1 MATKKKTNFDD
12 ITKKYGAERDKALAD
27 ALALIEKDF
36 GKGSLMR
43 LGEAANQKVQVM
55 SSGSLALDIALG
67 AGGYPK
73 GRIVEIY
80 GPESSGKTTVALHAV
95 AAVQKEGGIAAYID
109 AENAL
114 DPEYAKA
121 LGVNIDELLLSQPD
135 YGEQGLQIAE
145 KLIQSGAVD
154 LVVIDSVAALVPKA
168 EIDGEIGDSSV
179 GLQARMMS
187 QAMRK
192 LAGHINKTKTTAIFI
207 NQLREKVGV
216 MFGSP
221 ETTPGGRALK
231 FYASVR
237 LDVRGSTKIE
247 EGTGDNKVALGKI
260 TKIKVVKNKVAPPFK
275 VALVDIMFGE
285 GISKTGEL
293 LNIAVDEGLVKKSG
307 SWFAY
312 NDEKIG
318 QGAEKAKAY
327 LAEHPEVFDE
337 IDKKIRI
344 SHGLIKDDEAE
355 AESVDEKSKSKKTT
369 KVSKAEK
376 ENAAVELDPAATE
389 EIELDLE

>member
-43 LGEAANQKVQVM
+43 LGEAANQKVSVV

-95 AAVQKEGGIAAYID
+95 AAVQKEGGIAAFID

-145 KLIQSGAVD
+145 KLITSGAVD

-216 MFGSP
+216 MFGNP

-237 LDVRGSTKIE
+237 LDVRGSTQIK
-247 EGTGDNKVALGKI
+247 GTGDQKDTNVGKE

-275 VALVDIMFGE
+275 EAFVEIMYGE

-293 LNIAVDEGLVKKSG
+293 LKIASDLDIIKKAGAWYS
-307 SWFAY
+307 Y
-312 NDEKIG
+312 KDEKIG
-318 QGAEKAKAY
+318 QGSENAKKY
-327 LAEHPEVFDE
+327 LADNPEVFDE
-337 IDKKIRI
+337 IDHQVRVQF
-344 SHGLIKDDEAE
+344 GLIDGEETAENKKDEAVQ
-355 AESVDEKSKSKKTT
+355 ADSVNEEVTLDLGDE
-369 KVSKAEK
+369 
-376 ENAAVELDPAATE
+376 L
-389 EIELDLE
+389 EIEIEE

>member
-43 LGEAANQKVQVM
+43 LGEAANQKVSVV

-95 AAVQKEGGIAAYID
+95 AAVQKEGGIAAFID

-145 KLIQSGAVD
+145 KLITSGAVD

-247 EGTGDNKVALGKI
+247 EGSGDNKTQIGKI

-285 GISKTGEL
+285 GISRTGEL
-293 LNIAVDEGLVKKSG
+293 LNIAVDEGIIKKSG
-307 SWFAY
+307 AWFAY

-318 QGAEKAKAY
+318 QGAEKAKNY
-327 LAEHPEVFDE
+327 LKEHQEIFDE
-337 IDKKIRI
+337 IDHKVRTA
-344 SHGLIKDDEAE
+344 HGLLDEAE
-355 AESVDEKSKSKKTT
+355 VAETTEDTSTKAKATKDKKEEK
-369 KVSKAEK
+369 V
-376 ENAAVELDPAATE
+376 VETE
-389 EIELDLE
+389 EIELELED

>member
-43 LGEAANQKVQVM
+43 LGEAANQKVSVV

-95 AAVQKEGGIAAYID
+95 AAVQKEGGIAAFID

-145 KLIQSGAVD
+145 KLITSGAVD

-247 EGTGDNKVALGKI
+247 EGSGDNKTQVGKE

-293 LNIAVDEGLVKKSG
+293 LKIAVDEGIIKKSG
-307 SWFAY
+307 AWFAY

-318 QGAEKAKAY
+318 QGAEKAKAF
-327 LAEHPEVFDE
+327 LKEHQEIFDE
-337 IDKKIRI
+337 IDHKIR
-344 SHGLIKDDEAE
+344 STHGLLGDTEGVEETNDGTTAKTKTSKVKKTDS
-355 AESVDEKSKSKKTT
+355 AES
-369 KVSKAEK
+369 
-376 ENAAVELDPAATE
+376 E
-389 EIELDLE
+389 EIELELED

>member
-43 LGEAANQKVQVM
+43 LGEAANQKVSVV

-95 AAVQKEGGIAAYID
+95 AAVQKEGGIAAFID

-145 KLIQSGAVD
+145 KLITSGAVD

-247 EGTGDNKVALGKI
+247 EGSGDNKTQIGKI

-285 GISKTGEL
+285 GISRTGEL
-293 LNIAVDEGLVKKSG
+293 LNIAVDEGIIKKSG
-307 SWFAY
+307 AWFAY

-318 QGAEKAKAY
+318 QGAEKAKNY
-327 LAEHPEVFDE
+327 LKEHQEIFDE
-337 IDKKIRI
+337 IDHKVRAA
-344 SHGLIKDDEAE
+344 HGLLDEADV
-355 AESVDEKSKSKKTT
+355 AETTEDTSTKAKATKAKKEEK
-369 KVSKAEK
+369 V
-376 ENAAVELDPAATE
+376 VETE
-389 EIELDLE
+389 EIELELED

>member
-43 LGEAANQKVQVM
+43 LGEAANQKVSVV

-95 AAVQKEGGIAAYID
+95 AAVQKEGGIAAFID

-145 KLIQSGAVD
+145 KLITSGAVD

-247 EGTGDNKVALGKI
+247 EGSGDNKTQIGKI

-285 GISKTGEL
+285 GISRTGEL
-293 LNIAVDEGLVKKSG
+293 LNIAVDEGIIKKSG
-307 SWFAY
+307 AWFAY

-318 QGAEKAKAY
+318 QGAEKAKNY
-327 LAEHPEVFDE
+327 LKEHQEIFDE
-337 IDKKIRI
+337 IDHKVRAA
-344 SHGLIKDDEAE
+344 HGLLDEAGV
-355 AESVDEKSKSKKTT
+355 AETTEDTSTKAKATKAKKEEK
-369 KVSKAEK
+369 V
-376 ENAAVELDPAATE
+376 VETE
-389 EIELDLE
+389 EIELELED